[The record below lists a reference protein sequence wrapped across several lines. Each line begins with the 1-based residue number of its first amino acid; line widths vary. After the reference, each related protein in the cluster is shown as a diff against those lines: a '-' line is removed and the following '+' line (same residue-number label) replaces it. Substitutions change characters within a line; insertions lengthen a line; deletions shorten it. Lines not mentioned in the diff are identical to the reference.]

1 MIIVAFQCDYS
12 SFSVGLVHCLRDLQT
27 SFFNK
32 IFIKNGFY
40 STIHIF
46 KNDFA
51 TVFSIFNFQFSAK

>member
-32 IFIKNGFY
+32 TFIKNG
-40 STIHIF
+40 SHSIIHIF

-51 TVFSIFNFQFSAK
+51 IVFSIFSFQQNK